1 MKTSGLG
8 LGRAWQIV
16 AKSCPRLPALRLSLR
31 RSSGSANSD
40 PCVPR
45 QVIGSQLGGI
55 HPGRPV
61 GLAAVVSVRVACL
74 ELLCAMMAWE
84 PFR

>member
-1 MKTSGLG
+1 MQTNVLCK
-8 LGRAWQIV
+8 
-16 AKSCPRLPALRLSLR
+16 
-31 RSSGSANSD
+31 
-40 PCVPR
+40 
-45 QVIGSQLGGI
+45 QVIGQQLGGI

-74 ELLCAMMAWE
+74 ELLCAMMTWE